1 MGEKFCGLDIKLE
14 LNSTSCH
21 TYPHVNIDHPRAHK
35 HLSYSGTH
43 FAEQP
48 TSDYVGLLETDLVL
62 TN

>member
-21 TYPHVNIDHPRAHK
+21 TYPQVNIDHPRAHK

-48 TSDYVGLLETDLVL
+48 TSDYVGLLR
-62 TN
+62 N